1 MGGRGWR
8 RGTELGL
15 ASIYFLEVWRGE
27 DKNTSSARRW
37 LGCWLDGWVDAV
49 GWCLRWGI
57 LELVIEEGGSWV
69 VVVVVL
75 RWVGN
80 CGECYRC

>member
-27 DKNTSSARRW
+27 DKNTSSTTVVGM
-37 LGCWLDGWVDAV
+37 LVGWV
-49 GWCLRWGI
+49 
-57 LELVIEEGGSWV
+57 GGCCG
-69 VVVVVL
+69 VVL
-75 RWVGN
+75 KVGDFGAGN
-80 CGECYRC
+80 

>member
-1 MGGRGWR
+1 
-8 RGTELGL
+8 
-15 ASIYFLEVWRGE
+15 
-27 DKNTSSARRW
+27 
-37 LGCWLDGWVDAV
+37 V